1 MRPLQFFAVEVD
13 MELKEIAA
21 LGGVG
26 LLLTLIQISPIK
38 IDPWTA
44 IWKLIKKGLRAVGR
58 AINSEVM
65 EEVKAVRTDLTAE
78 VQAVRADLS
87 AEVTEVKTDLSSV
100 KDTVAAVQT
109 NVVEM
114 GTANE
119 EQAMINARA
128 RILRFGDE
136 LLHKVRHSKDH
147 FDSVLKDAK
156 TYENYCREHQNF
168 ENGVTEPTIQ
178 RIRDVYDAC
187 LESNDFL

>member
-1 MRPLQFFAVEVD
+1 MT
-13 MELKEIAA
+13 LKEIAA

-26 LLLTLIQISPIK
+26 LLLTIIQISPIK

-44 IWKLIKKGLRAVGR
+44 LWKLVKKGLRVVGR
-58 AINSEVM
+58 SINSEVM

-100 KDTVAAVQT
+100 KATVAAVQT

-119 EQAMINARA
+119 EQAMISARA

-147 FDSVLKDAK
+147 FESVLRDARH
-156 TYENYCREHQNF
+156 YELYCQAHEHF
-168 ENGVTEPTIQ
+168 ENGVTEPTIK
-178 RIRDVYDAC
+178 RIRDVYEAC
-187 LESNDFL
+187 LETNDFL